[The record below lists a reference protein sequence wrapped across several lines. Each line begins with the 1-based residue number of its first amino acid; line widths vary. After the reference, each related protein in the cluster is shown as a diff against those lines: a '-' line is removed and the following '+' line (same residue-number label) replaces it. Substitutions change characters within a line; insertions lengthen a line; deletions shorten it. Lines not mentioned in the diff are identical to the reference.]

1 MRLVSSYLVSTIS
14 VHGEEGICLHITVL
28 ELQNFGVF
36 EKLASDEFLKLSRP
50 DLFKTCCPAM

>member
-1 MRLVSSYLVSTIS
+1 MSTIS